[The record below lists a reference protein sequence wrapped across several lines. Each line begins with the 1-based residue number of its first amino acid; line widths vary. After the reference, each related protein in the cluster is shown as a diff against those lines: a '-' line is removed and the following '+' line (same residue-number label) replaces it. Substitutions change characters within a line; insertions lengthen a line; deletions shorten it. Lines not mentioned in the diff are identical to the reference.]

1 MPLAL
6 AATRVFTGDRML
18 HDHAVVIDGGRIVSV
33 LPTSRIGAGIPERRC
48 DGLLAPGFVDV
59 QVNGG
64 GGVLFN
70 DEPSVGAI
78 RRIGEAHRRFGT
90 TGFLPTVITDRRGVM
105 AAAIEAA
112 DAAIAQGVPG
122 ALGIHLEGPFLGTA
136 RKGVHDAALIRPP
149 DEEDVARILARRGGR
164 TLVTLAPET
173 VPDEVIARLVQGG
186 AIVSLGH
193 TAADCGRV
201 REALRSGASGFTHL
215 YNAMPP
221 LSGRSPGPV
230 GAALD
235 DPRSWCGVIA
245 DLHHVDAV
253 ALRVAV
259 AAKPPGKVMLV
270 TDAMPTVG
278 TAMTGFTLQGREVLR
293 DAGRLATADGTLA
306 GSDLDMAT
314 AVRNCVDRL
323 DLPLAEALRM
333 ASLYPAA
340 FLGLDREVGRVASG
354 YRADLVL
361 LDDRI
366 GVLGTWIAGVPD
378 AGTAAAA

>member
-1 MPLAL
+1 MPFAL
-6 AATRVFTGDRML
+6 AAPRVFTGDRML
-18 HDHAVVIDGGRIVSV
+18 HDRAVVIDGGRIVSV
-33 LPTSRIGAGIPERRC
+33 LPPDRIGAGIPVRRF

-70 DEPSVGAI
+70 DEPSVDAI

-90 TGFLPTVITDRRGVM
+90 TGFLPTVITDRRDVM
-105 AAAIEAA
+105 AAAIEAV
-112 DAAIAQGVPG
+112 DAAIARGVPG
-122 ALGIHLEGPFLGTA
+122 TLGIHLEGPFLSTA
-136 RKGVHDAALIRPP
+136 RKGVHDASLIRPP
-149 DEEDVARILARRGGR
+149 DGDDIARILARRGGC
-164 TLVTLAPET
+164 TLVTLAPEM
-173 VPDEVIARLVQGG
+173 VPDDMIARLVQGG

-201 REALRSGASGFTHL
+201 QDALRSGASGFTHL

-245 DLHHVDAV
+245 DLHHVDPV
-253 ALRVAV
+253 SLRLAV
-259 AAKPPGKVMLV
+259 AAKPPGKIMLV

-278 TAMTGFTLQGREVLR
+278 TTAAGFMLQGREVLR
-293 DAGRLATADGTLA
+293 DAGRLVTADGTLA

-323 DLPLAEALRM
+323 ELPLTEALRM
-333 ASLYPAA
+333 ASGYPAA
-340 FLGLDREVGRVASG
+340 FLGLGRELGRIASG

-378 AGTAAAA
+378 AGSAGTP